1 MKNEFELLG
10 RNLETLKS
18 GGFVMADDGV
28 KNLMECILILEKQV
42 DRLTEIYRL
51 SNPIITKEMVE
62 DFERNEK

>member
-1 MKNEFELLG
+1 
-10 RNLETLKS
+10 
-18 GGFVMADDGV
+18 MADDGV